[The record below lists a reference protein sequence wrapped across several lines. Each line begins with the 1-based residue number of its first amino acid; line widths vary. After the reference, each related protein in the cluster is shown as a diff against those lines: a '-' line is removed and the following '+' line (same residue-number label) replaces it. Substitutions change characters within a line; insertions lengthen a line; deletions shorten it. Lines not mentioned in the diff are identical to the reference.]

1 MIYPCYGCAVRFPGC
16 HSRCE
21 AYRQAS
27 KAQEEATEARKQAR
41 SACQFVW
48 DVGGRDRKRRRG
60 KIYKFRIAEKGRKGK
75 CSVTALTIMR
85 FHYPEV

>member
-1 MIYPCYGCAVRFPGC
+1 MIYPCYGCIARAPGC

-48 DVGGRDRKRRRG
+48 DVKDSGMDRWRRSGGGRR
-60 KIYKFRIAEKGRKGK
+60 
-75 CSVTALTIMR
+75 
-85 FHYPEV
+85 P